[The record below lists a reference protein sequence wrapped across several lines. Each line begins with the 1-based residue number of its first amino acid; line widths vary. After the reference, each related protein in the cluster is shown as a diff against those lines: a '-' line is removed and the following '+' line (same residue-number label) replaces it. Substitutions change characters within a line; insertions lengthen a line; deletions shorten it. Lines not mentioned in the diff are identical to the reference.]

1 MNNEPIQ
8 FTDLIKDGFLNYYQ
22 NNTFDILDI
31 SFSLLLV
38 FIIWILINYVYK
50 LTFSGVLYS
59 KSFSLSLIGL
69 STVTCLIIMT
79 ITSNII
85 LSLGMVGALSIVR
98 FRSAIKDP
106 NDIVFMFWSIA
117 VGIAC
122 GASFFTLAFYGSILI
137 SVILI
142 LVSKY
147 RTFQSPYLLIIQ
159 SKDNCVNEIE
169 SVLKNESVINSIKSV
184 TVTNDSCE
192 SIFEIRAD
200 DKSKMLQKIKSV
212 EGVDS
217 VSIVSYQ
224 GEYSD

>member
-1 MNNEPIQ
+1 MNEPIQ
-8 FTDLIKDGFLNYYQ
+8 FTDLIKDGFLNYYK
-22 NNTFDILDI
+22 NSTPDIIDI
-31 SFSLLLV
+31 FLSLLTV
-38 FIIWILINYVYK
+38 FIIWFLINYVYR

-69 STVTCLIIMT
+69 STVTCLVIMT

-122 GASFFTLAFYGSILI
+122 GAGFFTLAISGSIII

-142 LVSKY
+142 FVSKY
-147 RTFQSPYLLIIQ
+147 RAFQTPYLLIIQ
-159 SKDNCVNEIE
+159 SADNCVSDIE
-169 SVLKNESVINSIKSV
+169 AILKNESVINSIKSV

-192 SIFEIRAD
+192 SIFEIRTD
-200 DKSKMLQKIKSV
+200 DKSKLLQKIKSIEAV
-212 EGVDS
+212 NS

>member
-1 MNNEPIQ
+1 MNEPIQ
-8 FTDLIKDGFLNYYQ
+8 FTDLIKDGFLNYYK

-38 FIIWILINYVYK
+38 FVIWFLINYVYK

-59 KSFSLSLIGL
+59 KSFGLSLIGL

-122 GASFFTLAFYGSILI
+122 GAGFFTLAFYGSVII

-147 RTFQSPYLLIIQ
+147 QTFQSPYLLIIQ

-169 SVLKNESVINSIKSV
+169 TALINESVINSIKSV

-192 SIFEIRAD
+192 SIFEIRSD
-200 DKSKMLQKIKSV
+200 DKSKMLQKIKSIEAV
-212 EGVDS
+212 YS

>member
-1 MNNEPIQ
+1 MKEPTQLTEILKNNL
-8 FTDLIKDGFLNYYQ
+8 FDFYQ
-22 NNTFDILDI
+22 SSTIDFIDITTA
-31 SFSLLLV
+31 LLLV
-38 FIIWILINYVYK
+38 FIIWVLINFVYK
-50 LTFSGVLYS
+50 KTYTGVLYS

-69 STVTCLIIMT
+69 SSVTCLIIMT

-122 GASFFTLAFYGSILI
+122 GAGFFTIAGYGS
-137 SVILI
+137 VIIAIVLL

-147 RTFQSPYLLIIQ
+147 RILQSPYLLIIQ
-159 SKDNCVNEIE
+159 SKHECLDQIE
-169 SVLKNESVINSIKSV
+169 KVLKQDTTTYLSKSV
-184 TVTNDSCE
+184 TASDESCE
-192 SIFEIRAD
+192 SIFEIRT
-200 DKSKMLQKIKSV
+200 DKQKTIIQNIKSIDCV
-212 EGVDS
+212 RS

>member
-1 MNNEPIQ
+1 
-8 FTDLIKDGFLNYYQ
+8 
-22 NNTFDILDI
+22 
-31 SFSLLLV
+31 
-38 FIIWILINYVYK
+38 
-50 LTFSGVLYS
+50 
-59 KSFSLSLIGL
+59 
-69 STVTCLIIMT
+69 MT

-122 GASFFTLAFYGSILI
+122 GAGFFTIAGYGSIMISIILLI
-137 SVILI
+137 
-142 LVSKY
+142 VSKY
-147 RTFQSPYLLIIQ
+147 RVLQAPYLLVIQ
-159 SKDNCVNEIE
+159 SKNDCLDQIE
-169 SVLKNESVINSIKSV
+169 QILSKDTGAHSIKSV
-184 TVTNDSCE
+184 TSSIDSCE

-200 DKSKMLQKIKSV
+200 NKATIIQRIKSIDNV
-212 EGVDS
+212 RS

>member
-1 MNNEPIQ
+1 MNNEPIK
-8 FTDLIKDGFLNYYQ
+8 FTDLIKDGFLNYYK

-31 SFSLLLV
+31 SLSLLLV
-38 FIIWILINYVYK
+38 FIIWFLINYVYK

-122 GASFFTLAFYGSILI
+122 GAGFFTLAFYGSVII

-169 SVLKNESVINSIKSV
+169 TALRNESVINSIKSV

-200 DKSKMLQKIKSV
+200 DKSKMLQKIKSI
-212 EGVDS
+212 EAVDS

>member
-1 MNNEPIQ
+1 MKEPKQLTEI
-8 FTDLIKDGFLNYYQ
+8 LKSNFLDFYQ
-22 NNTFDILDI
+22 SSTIDFIDITTA
-31 SFSLLLV
+31 LLLV
-38 FIIWILINYVYK
+38 CIIWLLINFVYK
-50 LTFSGVLYS
+50 KTYTGVLYS

-69 STVTCLIIMT
+69 SSVTCLIIMT

-122 GASFFTLAFYGSILI
+122 GAGFFTIAGYGS
-137 SVILI
+137 VIIAIVLL

-147 RTFQSPYLLIIQ
+147 RILQSPYLLVIQ
-159 SKDNCVNEIE
+159 SKHECLDQIE
-169 SVLKNESVINSIKSV
+169 KILRKDTTTYFSKSV
-184 TVTNDSCE
+184 TASDETCE
-192 SIFEIRAD
+192 SIFEIRT
-200 DKSKMLQKIKSV
+200 DKQKTIIQNIKSIDCV
-212 EGVDS
+212 RS

>member
-1 MNNEPIQ
+1 MKEPTQLTEILKNNL
-8 FTDLIKDGFLNYYQ
+8 FDFYQ
-22 NNTFDILDI
+22 SSTIDFIDITTA
-31 SFSLLLV
+31 LLLV
-38 FIIWILINYVYK
+38 FIIWVLINFVYK
-50 LTFSGVLYS
+50 KTYTGVLYS

-69 STVTCLIIMT
+69 SSVTCLIIMT

-122 GASFFTLAFYGSILI
+122 GAGFFTIAGYGSVIIAIIL
-137 SVILI
+137 L

-147 RTFQSPYLLIIQ
+147 RILQSPYLLIIQ
-159 SKDNCVNEIE
+159 SKHECLDQIE
-169 SVLKNESVINSIKSV
+169 KVLKQDTTTYLSKSV
-184 TVTNDSCE
+184 TASDETCE
-192 SIFEIRAD
+192 SIFEIRTE
-200 DKSKMLQKIKSV
+200 KQKTIIQNIKSIDCV
-212 EGVDS
+212 RS

>member
-1 MNNEPIQ
+1 MKEPTQLTEILKNNL
-8 FTDLIKDGFLNYYQ
+8 FDFYQ
-22 NNTFDILDI
+22 SSTIDFIDITTA
-31 SFSLLLV
+31 LLLV
-38 FIIWILINYVYK
+38 FIIWLLINFVYK
-50 LTFSGVLYS
+50 KTYTGVLYS

-69 STVTCLIIMT
+69 SSVTCLIIMT

-122 GASFFTLAFYGSILI
+122 GAGFFTIAGYGS
-137 SVILI
+137 VIIAIVLL

-147 RTFQSPYLLIIQ
+147 RILQSPYLLIIQ
-159 SKDNCVNEIE
+159 SKHECLDQIE
-169 SVLKNESVINSIKSV
+169 KVLKQDTTTYLSKSV
-184 TVTNDSCE
+184 TASDETCE
-192 SIFEIRAD
+192 SIFEIRTA
-200 DKSKMLQKIKSV
+200 KQKTIIQNIKSIDCV
-212 EGVDS
+212 RS

>member
-1 MNNEPIQ
+1 MKEPTQLTEILKNNL
-8 FTDLIKDGFLNYYQ
+8 FDFYQ
-22 NNTFDILDI
+22 SSTIDFIDITTA
-31 SFSLLLV
+31 LLLV
-38 FIIWILINYVYK
+38 FIIWLLINFVYK
-50 LTFSGVLYS
+50 KTYTGVLYS

-69 STVTCLIIMT
+69 SSVTCLIIMT

-122 GASFFTLAFYGSILI
+122 GAGFFTIAGYGS
-137 SVILI
+137 VIIAIVLL

-147 RTFQSPYLLIIQ
+147 RILQSPYLLIIQ
-159 SKDNCVNEIE
+159 SKHECLDQIE
-169 SVLKNESVINSIKSV
+169 KVLKQYTTTYLSKSV
-184 TVTNDSCE
+184 TASDETCE
-192 SIFEIRAD
+192 SIFEIRTE
-200 DKSKMLQKIKSV
+200 KQKTIIQNIKSIDCV
-212 EGVDS
+212 RS

>member
-1 MNNEPIQ
+1 MNEPIQ
-8 FTDLIKDGFLNYYQ
+8 FTDLIKDGFLNYYK
-22 NNTFDILDI
+22 NNTFDVIDI
-31 SFSLLLV
+31 SFSLLIV
-38 FIIWILINYVYK
+38 FIIWFLINYVYK

-69 STVTCLIIMT
+69 SAVTCLIIMT

-122 GASFFTLAFYGSILI
+122 GAGFFTLAICGSIII

-159 SKDNCVNEIE
+159 SAENCVSEIE
-169 SVLKNESVINSIKSV
+169 TVLKNEFVINSIKSV

-192 SIFEIRAD
+192 SIFEIRTD
-200 DKSKMLQKIKSV
+200 DKSKMLQKIKSIETV
-212 EGVDS
+212 SS
-217 VSIVSYQ
+217 VSVVSHQ

>member
-1 MNNEPIQ
+1 MKEPTQLTEILKNNL
-8 FTDLIKDGFLNYYQ
+8 FDFYQ
-22 NNTFDILDI
+22 SSTIDFIDITTA
-31 SFSLLLV
+31 LLLV
-38 FIIWILINYVYK
+38 FIIWVLINFVYK
-50 LTFSGVLYS
+50 KTYTGVLYS

-69 STVTCLIIMT
+69 SSVTCLIIMT

-122 GASFFTLAFYGSILI
+122 GAGFFTIAGYGS
-137 SVILI
+137 VIIAIVLL

-147 RTFQSPYLLIIQ
+147 RILQSPYLLIIQ
-159 SKDNCVNEIE
+159 SKHECLDQIE
-169 SVLKNESVINSIKSV
+169 KVLKQDTTTYLSKSV
-184 TVTNDSCE
+184 TASDETCE
-192 SIFEIRAD
+192 SIFEIRTA
-200 DKSKMLQKIKSV
+200 KQKTIIQNIKSIDCV
-212 EGVDS
+212 RS

>member
-1 MNNEPIQ
+1 MKEPTQLTEILKNNL
-8 FTDLIKDGFLNYYQ
+8 FDFYQ
-22 NNTFDILDI
+22 SSTIDFIDITTA
-31 SFSLLLV
+31 LLLV
-38 FIIWILINYVYK
+38 FIIWVLINFVYK
-50 LTFSGVLYS
+50 KTYTGVLYS

-69 STVTCLIIMT
+69 SSVTCLIIMT

-122 GASFFTLAFYGSILI
+122 GAGFFTIAGYGSVIIAIIL
-137 SVILI
+137 L

-147 RTFQSPYLLIIQ
+147 RILQSPYLLIIQ
-159 SKDNCVNEIE
+159 SKHECLDQIE
-169 SVLKNESVINSIKSV
+169 KVLKQDTTTYLSKSV
-184 TVTNDSCE
+184 TASDESCE
-192 SIFEIRAD
+192 SIFEIRT
-200 DKSKMLQKIKSV
+200 DKQKTIIQNIKSIDCV
-212 EGVDS
+212 RS

>member
-1 MNNEPIQ
+1 MKEPTQLTEILKNNL
-8 FTDLIKDGFLNYYQ
+8 FDFYQ
-22 NNTFDILDI
+22 SSTIDFIDITTA
-31 SFSLLLV
+31 LLLV
-38 FIIWILINYVYK
+38 FIIWLLINFVYK
-50 LTFSGVLYS
+50 KTYTGVLYS

-69 STVTCLIIMT
+69 SSVTCLIIMT

-122 GASFFTLAFYGSILI
+122 GAGFFTIAGYGSVIIAIIL
-137 SVILI
+137 L

-147 RTFQSPYLLIIQ
+147 RILQSPYLLIIQ
-159 SKDNCVNEIE
+159 SKHECLDQIE
-169 SVLKNESVINSIKSV
+169 KVLKQYTTTYLSKSV
-184 TVTNDSCE
+184 TASDETCE
-192 SIFEIRAD
+192 SIFEIRTA
-200 DKSKMLQKIKSV
+200 KQKTIIQNIKSIDCV
-212 EGVDS
+212 RS

>member
-1 MNNEPIQ
+1 MNDPIK
-8 FTDLIKDGFLNYYQ
+8 FTDLIKEGFLNYYK
-22 NNTFDILDI
+22 NNTFDVIDI
-31 SFSLLLV
+31 SFALLIV
-38 FIIWILINYVYK
+38 FIIWFLINYVYK

-122 GASFFTLAFYGSILI
+122 GAGFFTLAICGSIII

-142 LVSKY
+142 FVSKY

-159 SKDNCVNEIE
+159 SANNCVSEIE
-169 SVLKNESVINSIKSV
+169 KALKQESVVNSIKSV

-192 SIFEIRAD
+192 SIFEIRTE
-200 DKSKMLQKIKSV
+200 DKSKMLEKIKSIDTV
-212 EGVDS
+212 NS
-217 VSIVSYQ
+217 VSVVSYQ

>member
-1 MNNEPIQ
+1 MNEPIQ
-8 FTDLIKDGFLNYYQ
+8 FTDLIKDGFLNYYK
-22 NNTFDILDI
+22 NNTFDVIDI
-31 SFSLLLV
+31 SFSLLIV
-38 FIIWILINYVYK
+38 FIIWFLINYVYK

-69 STVTCLIIMT
+69 SAVTCMIIMT

-122 GASFFTLAFYGSILI
+122 GAGFFTLAICGSTII

-159 SKDNCVNEIE
+159 SAENCVSEIE
-169 SVLKNESVINSIKSV
+169 TVLKNEFVINSIKSV

-192 SIFEIRAD
+192 SIFEIRTD
-200 DKSKMLQKIKSV
+200 DKSKMLQKIKSIETV
-212 EGVDS
+212 SS
-217 VSIVSYQ
+217 VSVVSHQ

>member
-1 MNNEPIQ
+1 MKEPTQLTEILKNNL
-8 FTDLIKDGFLNYYQ
+8 FDFYQ
-22 NNTFDILDI
+22 SSTIDFIDITTA
-31 SFSLLLV
+31 LLLV
-38 FIIWILINYVYK
+38 FIIWLLINFVYK
-50 LTFSGVLYS
+50 KTYTGVLYS

-69 STVTCLIIMT
+69 SSVTCLIIMT

-122 GASFFTLAFYGSILI
+122 GAGFFTIAGYGS
-137 SVILI
+137 VIIAIVLL

-147 RTFQSPYLLIIQ
+147 RILQSPYLLIIQ
-159 SKDNCVNEIE
+159 SKHECLDQIE
-169 SVLKNESVINSIKSV
+169 KVLKQYTTTYLSKSV
-184 TVTNDSCE
+184 TASDETCE
-192 SIFEIRAD
+192 SIFEIRTA
-200 DKSKMLQKIKSV
+200 KQKTIIQNIKSIDCV
-212 EGVDS
+212 RS

>member
-1 MNNEPIQ
+1 MNEPIQ
-8 FTDLIKDGFLNYYQ
+8 FTDLIKDGFLNYYK
-22 NNTFDILDI
+22 NNTFDIIDI
-31 SFSLLLV
+31 SFSLLIV
-38 FIIWILINYVYK
+38 FIIWFLINYVYK

-69 STVTCLIIMT
+69 STVTCMIIMT

-122 GASFFTLAFYGSILI
+122 GAGFFTLAICGSIII

-159 SKDNCVNEIE
+159 SADNCVSEIE
-169 SVLKNESVINSIKSV
+169 TTLKNESVINSIKSV

-192 SIFEIRAD
+192 SIFEIRTA
-200 DKSKMLQKIKSV
+200 DKSKMLQKIKSIETV
-212 EGVDS
+212 NS
-217 VSIVSYQ
+217 VSVVSYQ

>member
-1 MNNEPIQ
+1 MNEPIQ
-8 FTDLIKDGFLNYYQ
+8 FTDLIKEGFLNYYK
-22 NNTFDILDI
+22 NNTFDVIDI
-31 SFSLLLV
+31 SVSLLIV
-38 FIIWILINYVYK
+38 FIIWFLINYVYK

-59 KSFSLSLIGL
+59 KSFGLSLIGL

-122 GASFFTLAFYGSILI
+122 GAGFFTLAICGSIII

-142 LVSKY
+142 FVSKY

-159 SKDNCVNEIE
+159 SADNCVSEIE
-169 SVLKNESVINSIKSV
+169 TTLKNESVINSIKSV

-192 SIFEIRAD
+192 SIFEIRTD
-200 DKSKMLQKIKSV
+200 DKSKMLQKIKSIEAV
-212 EGVDS
+212 SS
-217 VSIVSYQ
+217 VSVVSYQ

>member
-1 MNNEPIQ
+1 MKEPKQLTEI
-8 FTDLIKDGFLNYYQ
+8 LKSNFLDSYQ
-22 NNTFDILDI
+22 SSTIDFIDITTA
-31 SFSLLLV
+31 LLLV
-38 FIIWILINYVYK
+38 CIIWLLINFVYK
-50 LTFSGVLYS
+50 KTYTGVLYS

-69 STVTCLIIMT
+69 SSVTCLIIMT

-122 GASFFTLAFYGSILI
+122 GAGFFTIAGYGS
-137 SVILI
+137 VIIAIVLL

-147 RTFQSPYLLIIQ
+147 RILQSPYLLIIQ
-159 SKDNCVNEIE
+159 SKHECLDQIE
-169 SVLKNESVINSIKSV
+169 KVLKQYTTTYLSKSV
-184 TVTNDSCE
+184 TASDETCE
-192 SIFEIRAD
+192 SIFEIRTA
-200 DKSKMLQKIKSV
+200 KQKTIIQNIKSIDCV
-212 EGVDS
+212 RS

>member
-1 MNNEPIQ
+1 MNEPIQ
-8 FTDLIKDGFLNYYQ
+8 ITDIIKNGFLDYYK
-22 NNTFDILDI
+22 NNTLDIFDIT
-31 SFSLLLV
+31 FSLLIV
-38 FIIWILINYVYK
+38 FSIWFLIDFVYK
-50 LTFSGVLYS
+50 KTFSGVLYS

-79 ITSNII
+79 ITSYII

-122 GASFFTLAFYGSILI
+122 GAGFFTLALHGSIVI
-137 SVILI
+137 SVIFL

-147 RTFQSPYLLIIQ
+147 RIFKSPYLLIIQ
-159 SKDNCVNEIE
+159 SSGDCVSEIE
-169 SVLKNESVINSIKSV
+169 SILKNQAANNAIKSV
-184 TVTNDSCE
+184 TVTNETCE
-192 SIFEIRAD
+192 SIFEIRTD
-200 DKSKMLQKIKSV
+200 DKTKILQNIKSLEIV
-212 EGVDS
+212 KS

>member
-1 MNNEPIQ
+1 MKEPTQLTEILKNNL
-8 FTDLIKDGFLNYYQ
+8 FDFYQ
-22 NNTFDILDI
+22 SSTIDFIDITTA
-31 SFSLLLV
+31 LLLV
-38 FIIWILINYVYK
+38 FIIWVLINFVYK
-50 LTFSGVLYS
+50 KTYTGVLYS

-69 STVTCLIIMT
+69 SSVTCLIIMT

-122 GASFFTLAFYGSILI
+122 GAGFFTIAGYGS
-137 SVILI
+137 VIIAIVLL

-147 RTFQSPYLLIIQ
+147 RILQSPYLLIIQ
-159 SKDNCVNEIE
+159 SKHECLDQIE
-169 SVLKNESVINSIKSV
+169 KVLKQYTTTYLSKSV
-184 TVTNDSCE
+184 TASDETCE
-192 SIFEIRAD
+192 SIFEIRTA
-200 DKSKMLQKIKSV
+200 KQKTIIQNIKSIDCV
-212 EGVDS
+212 RS